1 MTGLNHAATGALV
14 AAAIQEPA
22 IALPAA
28 LLSHFVIDS
37 LPHWN
42 YWVPGQKRFRH
53 WVMYLDFTLSL
64 VLLAFLSSL
73 VSEVAWWQVLAGGLL
88 AILPDMMWFPY
99 LILGKN
105 TPADTDSW
113 LHRLRRFHLR
123 IQWSETSHGIFYEL
137 IWFAVMLTSFFKL
150 L

>member
-14 AAAIQEPA
+14 AVVIKQPA

-28 LLSHFVIDS
+28 LLSHFMIDS

-42 YWVPGQKRFRH
+42 YWLPGQRRFRQ
-53 WVMYLDFTLSL
+53 WVIYSDMALSL
-64 VLLAFLSSL
+64 ALLAFLATFQIS
-73 VSEVAWWQVLAGGLL
+73 VEWWIVLSAGLI

-105 TPADTDSW
+105 TPADTNSW

-123 IQWSETSHGIFYEL
+123 IQWSETPHGIYYEL
-137 IWFAVMLTSFFKL
+137 LWFTIMLTLFFSL
-150 L
+150 A